1 MPEAKILSLPERDT
15 LGDTEACHT
24 SEQPEAAT
32 ISSLTEVNLPELRA
46 KHAELVGRYTMIG
59 IDQSERDTIR
69 QRLGQLDRIL
79 YPEAY
84 T

>member
-1 MPEAKILSLPERDT
+1 MPEAKILSFPKQDVLGNTEVSLPGEQHEVAT
-15 LGDTEACHT
+15 L
-24 SEQPEAAT
+24 
-32 ISSLTEVNLPELRA
+32 SSLTEEGLQELRT
-46 KHAELVGRYTMIG
+46 KHAELIGRYTMIG

-69 QRLGQLDRIL
+69 QQLGRLDRIL